1 MKIHRP
7 WAGLAALAALLIP
20 AASSQ
25 TARPSKPEVQTN
37 GHSPAA
43 TAVPAAA
50 AKPAER
56 PRMGAAAQRNE
67 NVIVYM
73 IDTNAVKEANI
84 RVGTSTTAIAEP
96 RVESQHFA
104 SEHGV
109 APSDVPGLRPQSAP
123 SAVHGEGTYWHQ
135 NSVFNARTF
144 FQAGGVKP
152 SHRNLMGG
160 RLTGPLPGVSGFWT
174 ATYNQRDIRG
184 MVNGNV
190 LVPLANERQP
200 VTTDPTT
207 RAIVQKFLDAFPD
220 ELPNRPDFDIRALN
234 TNAPQRIDSLAGT
247 GRVDLLL
254 PRGQRLMA
262 NYSIDRQRI
271 RPFKFVAGQNPDT
284 DIHTTRGNFTWT
296 RDISP
301 YTNAAISA
309 SYQRAVSLLT
319 SEPNAVGPRVR
330 FGHQVEELGPD
341 SMFPID
347 RTGTNLRYGAALS
360 HRLAGGRHTL
370 TWGGDLARNRQA
382 GIESNNSRGYLQFTS
397 NFGRTAIE
405 NFLLGT
411 PTIYEIA
418 LGDLD
423 RKFSNSTLNGY
434 FADRWQVHQRLQ
446 LYAGVR
452 YMADSRPV
460 ESHGIDKIPYAG
472 DYNNFSPRF
481 SLAWQAGKGWVV
493 RTMYT
498 TSFMQIPPV
507 TYQQVRNNP
516 PRVYYIA
523 VQNPPLTDPLKGV
536 STTGGR
542 YTPTWISPDLVAP
555 YSHQYNMTI
564 EKRFGWGGL
573 MRTSYIGSRTI
584 KLLNSII
591 QNRAEPVPGIPLTTA
606 TVNLRRPD
614 PRYYETYTILNGG
627 NAYFDAGQVAL
638 DLPSKKGFTGQF
650 SYSFSK
656 ALDEGPDFSATA
668 ANQDLVKGRSQ
679 WQYESFKDRKGYS
692 NFDSPH
698 AFTASYT
705 YQVPMARNAASWVRL
720 VLGGWT
726 LSGVHLWKK
735 GTPTTPYVGSDGP
748 GFGNVDG
755 GPSDR
760 PNLLDPSILGATI
773 SHPDIAPEI
782 LRRDRFSFITP
793 GENRGSVG
801 RGAFR
806 RARIW
811 NWNGSVVRQI
821 RMPHELVAQVRGE
834 IYNLSN
840 TPQFDEPQR
849 NLSAPAFGK
858 ITNTLNDGR
867 VFQLGFRL
875 LF

>member
-1 MKIHRP
+1 
-7 WAGLAALAALLIP
+7 
-20 AASSQ
+20 
-25 TARPSKPEVQTN
+25 
-37 GHSPAA
+37 
-43 TAVPAAA
+43 
-50 AKPAER
+50 
-56 PRMGAAAQRNE
+56 
-67 NVIVYM
+67 
-73 IDTNAVKEANI
+73 
-84 RVGTSTTAIAEP
+84 
-96 RVESQHFA
+96 
-104 SEHGV
+104 
-109 APSDVPGLRPQSAP
+109 
-123 SAVHGEGTYWHQ
+123 
-135 NSVFNARTF
+135 
-144 FQAGGVKP
+144 
-152 SHRNLMGG
+152 
-160 RLTGPLPGVSGFWT
+160 
-174 ATYNQRDIRG
+174 
-184 MVNGNV
+184 
-190 LVPLANERQP
+190 
-200 VTTDPTT
+200 
-207 RAIVQKFLDAFPD
+207 
-220 ELPNRPDFDIRALN
+220 
-234 TNAPQRIDSLAGT
+234 
-247 GRVDLLL
+247 
-254 PRGQRLMA
+254 MA

-284 DIHTTRGNFTWT
+284 DIHTTRGNLTWT

-319 SEPNAVGPRVR
+319 SEPHAVGPRVR
-330 FGHQVEELGPD
+330 FGHQFEELGPD

-423 RKFSNSTLNGY
+423 RKFSNFTLNGY

-679 WQYESFKDRKGYS
+679 WQYESFKDRRVIRIS
-692 NFDSPH
+692 TRPTPSPP
-698 AFTASYT
+698 A
-705 YQVPMARNAASWVRL
+705 
-720 VLGGWT
+720 
-726 LSGVHLWKK
+726 
-735 GTPTTPYVGSDGP
+735 TPIKFQWHVTRHH
-748 GFGNVDG
+748 GFVWFSVA
-755 GPSDR
+755 GPSRVSICGRKGPRRRLTSAATGRLRQRGRRSVR
-760 PNLLDPSILGATI
+760 PAKPIGSIDFGGHYLA
-773 SHPDIAPEI
+773 SDIAPEI

-793 GENRGSVG
+793 GENAATWAGERSAGPGSGTGTAPWSGRSACRTNWSPRSGARYTTCRTRPSSTNRRGTCQH
-801 RGAFR
+801 R
-806 RARIW
+806 RSAR
-811 NWNGSVVRQI
+811 SQTR
-821 RMPHELVAQVRGE
+821 
-834 IYNLSN
+834 
-840 TPQFDEPQR
+840 
-849 NLSAPAFGK
+849 
-858 ITNTLNDGR
+858 
-867 VFQLGFRL
+867 
-875 LF
+875 